1 MEFRFWGTRGSIP
14 VPGPGTLRYGGNT
27 PCCEVR
33 AKSGHVIIIDAGT
46 GVINAGHR
54 LMQEGYDQKPL
65 DATMLI
71 THTHWDHI
79 QGFPFFRP
87 FFQPN
92 HRWSILGPRHA
103 ERRLEQLLDGQLV
116 PAFSPLESLQNL
128 KANLSFQEIGEGE
141 FEIGSVKIKQIFVP
155 HTTITLCF
163 RFEEAGRA
171 VVFAT
176 DLEYLGDE
184 IEEQKKKMEKHF
196 AGAEVLIHDGMFLN
210 ADYHRFKGWGHATAE
225 DCLEMARRSGNK
237 KLYIYHHDPNRDDD
251 SLEALL
257 AVVENLRQPGDPEVL
272 LAKEGDAICW

>member
-33 AKSGHVIIIDAGT
+33 TKSGHLVVIDAGS
-46 GVINAGHR
+46 GIVGLGKKI
-54 LMQEGYDQKPL
+54 LQEGYDKKPL
-65 DATMLI
+65 QATLLI

-79 QGFPFFRP
+79 QGFPFFAP
-87 FFQPN
+87 LFQPN
-92 HRWSILGPRHA
+92 HQWNILGPKHA
-103 ERRLEQLLDGQLV
+103 DRRLEQLLNGQLA
-116 PAFSPLESLQNL
+116 PAFSPLENLQSL
-128 KANLSFQEIGEGE
+128 KAKISFQEIGEGE
-141 FEIGSVKIKQIFVP
+141 LQIGSLTIKQVFVP
-155 HTTITLCF
+155 HTTVTLCF
-163 RFEEAGRA
+163 RFEEEGKA

-184 IEEQKKKMEKHF
+184 AEAQKQRMEKHF
-196 AGAEVLIHDGMFLN
+196 KGAEVLIHDGMFLEV
-210 ADYHRFKGWGHATAE
+210 DYPRFKGWGHATAE

-237 KLYIYHHDPNRDDD
+237 RLYVYHHDPNRDDA

-257 AVVENLRQPGDPEVL
+257 AVLEQKRRPGDPEIL